1 MKVKHTK
8 FLLCGILV
16 LFLVMRNLQDGQFV
30 MSLFFSVVCWQ
41 CLRSAFEVKGLE
53 EQKNR
58 QELRLQAEQAMC
70 GPLAGKF
77 WCLPYLALALCG
89 LAGILAPGLRMPG
102 AWLFLGILVLHT
114 LYDFMIWKRAARLAR
129 GE

>member
-16 LFLVMRNLQDGQFV
+16 FFLVARNLQDGQFV

-53 EQKNR
+53 DRQDR
-58 QELRLQAEQAMC
+58 QELRRQAEQALC

-89 LAGILAPGLRMPG
+89 LAGGLAPGLRMPG
-102 AWLFLGILVLHT
+102 AYLFIAVLVFHT
-114 LYDFMIWKRAARLAR
+114 LYDFAIWKRAAQLA
-129 GE
+129 